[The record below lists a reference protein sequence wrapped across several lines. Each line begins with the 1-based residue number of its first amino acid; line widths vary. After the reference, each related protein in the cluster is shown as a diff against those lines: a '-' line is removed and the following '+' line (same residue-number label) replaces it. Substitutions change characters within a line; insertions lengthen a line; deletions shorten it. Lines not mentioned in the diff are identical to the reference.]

1 MQLNGLLFDASGDRE
16 KAKISS
22 ALDLILL
29 DITDVQVCPLFFPV
43 LLKLHLTFTFV
54 FSQNQKMM
62 LEQERL
68 RVEHE
73 KLKATDQEKSR
84 KLHELT

>member
-1 MQLNGLLFDASGDRE
+1 MYSFP
-16 KAKISS
+16 
-22 ALDLILL
+22 ILL
-29 DITDVQVCPLFFPV
+29 KI
-43 LLKLHLTFTFV
+43 HLIMNFV